1 MSFTNSALLRRYQE
15 VFEEGDSPPSK
26 VKGERGSLREGLVA
40 EGDPNEL
47 EHTASILRS
56 LNFKVIEA
64 HDGQTALRLARRH
77 SPLMV
82 LSSLNLP
89 GLDGYKLSQRL
100 RESKDTEGIPF
111 MFIVEPGQLPDRIVG
126 HQTYA
131 HDYIQ
136 KPISIPDFK
145 SRVNMLV
152 NLARGGALNDERTLR
167 PNLSSSNA
175 GILVLKK
182 KVTPGACP
190 GGPAR

>member
-15 VFEEGDSPPSK
+15 VFEQGDSPPTD
-26 VKGERGSLREGLVA
+26 GREGRGLLGEVLVA

-47 EHTASILRS
+47 EHTASILKS

-64 HDGQTALRLARRH
+64 NDGQAALRLARRH

-82 LSSLNLP
+82 LSSLDLP
-89 GLDGYKLSQRL
+89 VLDGYKLSQRL
-100 RESKDTEGIPF
+100 SESKDTEGIPF

-152 NLARGGALNDERTLR
+152 NLARGG
-167 PNLSSSNA
+167 
-175 GILVLKK
+175 GF
-182 KVTPGACP
+182 
-190 GGPAR
+190 